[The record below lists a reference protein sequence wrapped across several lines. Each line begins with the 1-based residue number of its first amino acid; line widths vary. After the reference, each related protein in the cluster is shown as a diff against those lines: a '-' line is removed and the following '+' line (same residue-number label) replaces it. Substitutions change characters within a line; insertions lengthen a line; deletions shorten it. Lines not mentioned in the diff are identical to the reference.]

1 MWWQT
6 FPARVDFL
14 ALRGH
19 SDSHSAEAV
28 DPHHPAS
35 PFALIRLYIEPPGT
49 MPHAVGA
56 GKVGKQSSSIILAH
70 ATQTCLLRPPLPI
83 PHHRFRRPQGTQSV
97 GVPAAAF
104 AQPCQ

>member
-6 FPARVDFL
+6 YLARVDFL

-35 PFALIRLYIEPPGT
+35 PLALIRLYIEPPGT

-70 ATQTCLLRPPLPI
+70 ATLTCLLRPPLPKKFCVVKC
-83 PHHRFRRPQGTQSV
+83 PNS
-97 GVPAAAF
+97 GVRYYTASGGR
-104 AQPCQ
+104 